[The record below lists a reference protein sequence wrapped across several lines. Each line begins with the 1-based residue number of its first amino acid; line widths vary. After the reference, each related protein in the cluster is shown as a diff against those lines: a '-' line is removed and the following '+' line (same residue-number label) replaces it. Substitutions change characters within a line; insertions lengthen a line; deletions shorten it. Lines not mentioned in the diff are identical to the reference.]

1 MIEKPNLND
10 KILTALHIFLIVSP
24 AALTGMVFAMANKL
38 ISGEPA
44 QAWLSS
50 SITAWFALGSL
61 QLAKQR
67 PSSIREAGRLLV
79 RAAIWP
85 WHLYQDSTLTS
96 YDKQDRLRASL
107 LAMIFFPLLGF
118 IGNAPPLSQ
127 LPPLVRDFVLLVQ
140 AVGSLAILGWAC
152 LVLGGRSF
160 QYIVTGLF
168 WRCVLLVLGISGI
181 SYLASDV
188 AASLQWIQANPA
200 SALTALTAV
209 AFVWFLFILASL
221 LPGSSIPGE
230 YRYAKAS
237 GAVGN
242 FALKPRTEPTERD
255 NRVTSVHE
263 AGHALVYAALGFLPN
278 EVKIVLH
285 DQSKLG
291 VLGYVSAGEWG
302 EWKHLLTSRTF
313 AEWEMLL
320 FLGGQA
326 AEKVLLGEASLGSR
340 SDMVYWEVRA
350 KAYLSHGFGFTYFNH
365 PDTQLEV
372 GQNQLSL
379 DVLRDNQRTL
389 LQKFFDENKQVLD
402 DLAFAVAEKRELSKS
417 DLVPFLARVQFLD
430 GFPKPNGEFTDF
442 NSE

>member
-1 MIEKPNLND
+1 MIGKPD
-10 KILTALHIFLIVSP
+10 FKILAGQALDIVRIVLP
-24 AALTGMVFAMANKL
+24 AALTGTVFALANKL

-44 QAWLSS
+44 YAWLSS
-50 SITAWFALGSL
+50 SVTAWFALGCL
-61 QLAKQR
+61 QLAKQS

-85 WHLYQDSTLTS
+85 WHLYQDSTLS
-96 YDKQDRLRASL
+96 IYDKQDRLRASL
-107 LAMIFFPLLGF
+107 LAMLFFPLWGF
-118 IGNAPPLSQ
+118 IGNTPPSSQ
-127 LPPLVRDFVLLVQ
+127 LPLLVRDFVMLVQ
-140 AVGSLAILGWAC
+140 AVGVLAIAGWPF
-152 LVLGGRSF
+152 LVLHRPL
-160 QYIVTGLF
+160 QYITTGLF

-181 SYLASDV
+181 SYFSSDV

-200 SALTALTAV
+200 TALTALTAV
-209 AFVWFLFILASL
+209 VFVWFLFVLASL
-221 LPGSSIPGE
+221 LPGTSIPGE

-263 AGHALVYAALGFLPN
+263 AGHALVYAALRFLPN

-291 VLGYVSAGEWG
+291 VLGYVSAV

-320 FLGGQA
+320 FLGGQV
-326 AEKVLLGEASLGSR
+326 AEEVLLGKASLGSR

-350 KAYLSHGFGFTYFNH
+350 KSYLSNGFGFTYFNH

-389 LQKFFDENKQVLD
+389 LKKFFDENRQVLD
-402 DLAFAVAEKRELSKS
+402 ELAFTVAEKRELTKS
-417 DLVPFLARVQFLD
+417 DLTPFLARVQFID

-442 NSE
+442 NPE